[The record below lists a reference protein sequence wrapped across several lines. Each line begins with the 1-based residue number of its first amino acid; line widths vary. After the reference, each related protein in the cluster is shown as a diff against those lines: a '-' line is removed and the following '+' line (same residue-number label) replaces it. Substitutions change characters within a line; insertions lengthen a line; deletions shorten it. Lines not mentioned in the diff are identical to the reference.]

1 MKTIDQVSEQQL
13 TSIATPNHGKRYAVI
28 TYDNIINEVKR
39 NALKHGIEINNT
51 IYRQTLNGAIVTA
64 QYFLTYGNDPD
75 IKLMFAWTNS
85 YNKMRKFSCGVGT
98 YVTVCLNGMLT
109 ADYSTFSRKHIG
121 SATKTHTAFQEMVEQ
136 IEEQFNLAD
145 TVFNKM
151 VTDKNKMINK
161 KLREEEINE
170 LLGKLFMEDVV
181 GTIQMNIIKKQ
192 LKSPS
197 FTYSGDVNS
206 LWHFYNHVTLALKE
220 EHPISFDMT
229 HHKFHKTIQNSFLN
243 ASTALVINTDV
254 EIAEPSISVLELYS
268 SEYKVEVTNS
278 NYASSEELIEDS
290 SLDTLEYSEEQ
301 TSIDDSY
308 EIAIEEPAEEVTKEV
323 KEETKPEEDI
333 LDWLNL

>member
-1 MKTIDQVSEQQL
+1 MKTIDQTSEQQL
-13 TSIATPNHGKRYAVI
+13 TSIAIPNHGKRYAVI
-28 TYDNIINEVKR
+28 TYDNIISEVKR
-39 NALKHGIEINNT
+39 NALKHNIEINNA
-51 IYRQTLNGAIVTA
+51 IYRQTLNGAIVSA

-121 SATKTHTAFQEMVEQ
+121 SATKAHTAFQEMVDQ

-151 VTDKNKMINK
+151 VSDKNKMINK

-197 FTYSGDVNS
+197 FTYSGDTNS

-220 EHPISFDMT
+220 EHPISFDVT

-243 ASTALVINTDV
+243 APTALTVSTDV
-254 EIAEPSISVLELYS
+254 DVIEASNLILDANS
-268 SEYKVEVTNS
+268 SGYNLEVTNS
-278 NYASSEELIEDS
+278 DYASFEETLEDS
-290 SLDTLEYSEEQ
+290 LLDTLEYSEEQ
-301 TSIDDSY
+301 TDIDDSY
-308 EIAIEEPAEEVTKEV
+308 EIAIEEPAEEVTTEV
-323 KEETKPEEDI
+323 KEEAKDEENL